1 MAATSK
7 RGLRVLVA
15 EDEPLAA
22 LVIEDVLVGEGH
34 AVALAQDGA
43 AALELAAEQ
52 RFDVLLTDLAMPRV
66 TGLELIR
73 RLRQTQPMLPV
84 VVMTG
89 FLSPLA
95 AQELRGQAR
104 PPVAL
109 LQKPF
114 EIDRL
119 LEALA
124 LVQGDEAPP
133 CRAKAGP

>member
-1 MAATSK
+1 MASTPR
-7 RGLRVLVA
+7 RGLKVLVA

-22 LVIEDVLVGEGH
+22 LVIEDVLVSEGH
-34 AVALAQDGA
+34 DVALAQDGA
-43 AALELAAEQ
+43 AALEMAAAQ

-73 RLRQTQPMLPV
+73 QLRQTQPQLPV

-89 FLSPLA
+89 FLSPHA
-95 AQELRGQAR
+95 AQELRSQAR

-114 EIDRL
+114 EINRL
-119 LEALA
+119 LDAMA
-124 LVQGDEAPP
+124 LVDACEAP